1 MKLVGRNM
9 LECTSAFRFGVRREM
24 RPRRRYREEM
34 DIHHTHNTA
43 TRGPE
48 ERRPQI
54 LRARPAGE
62 DHQVL
67 TVAGGEPAAHCRRPC
82 ADCPWRKDAVGVFPP
97 EAFRHS
103 AETAYDMAT
112 HTFACHA
119 AGAGQPRLCAGFLLR
134 GAAHNLTVRLMQLR
148 GLDLSVTDGGHALH
162 ASYAAMAV
170 ANGVAPDDPALAP
183 CRSND
188 E

>member
-1 MKLVGRNM
+1 MDKYETESKATAAPEKCG
-9 LECTSAFRFGVRREM
+9 
-24 RPRRRYREEM
+24 PRV
-34 DIHHTHNTA
+34 
-43 TRGPE
+43 
-48 ERRPQI
+48 
-54 LRARPAGE
+54 LRARPAGAA
-62 DHQVL
+62 HQVL
-67 TVAGGEPAAHCRRPC
+67 TVAGGQPAAHCRRPC
-82 ADCPWRKDAVGVFPP
+82 ADCPWRKDAVGVFSP

-134 GAAHNLTVRLMQLR
+134 GATHNLTVRLLQLR
-148 GLDLSVTDGGHALH
+148 GHDLSATDGGHALH